1 MQPEDRAALRQLMTT
16 HRQAAL
22 GTVDAGA
29 PFVSMVLY
37 ALEWR
42 TEAGPACIIHVSGL
56 SAHTRHMRAD
66 PRASLLVMQPD
77 TGANDPQALAR
88 VTIQCRAIPLAPDDP
103 TYPAARLA
111 YLTRLPPAG
120 VSVQLSRFH
129 PLPPRTPIGALH
141 WRLCA
146 RVFPDR
152 RPVCRNPQNGALSR
166 SSTWRTLQKPSWL
179 GAKGFSPQHPPPS
192 AMPHPCGAAPSSV
205 SGGICHGSRA
215 HFL

>member
-42 TEAGPACIIHVSGL
+42 TEAGPAFIIHVSGL

-66 PRASLLVMQPD
+66 PRASLLVMRPD

-111 YLTRLPPAG
+111 YLTRLPQQEYLF
-120 VSVQLSRFH
+120 S
-129 PLPPRTPIGALH
+129 
-141 WRLCA
+141 
-146 RVFPDR
+146 FPDFTLFR
-152 RPVCRNPQNGALSR
+152 LEPQSARYIGGFARAFSL
-166 SSTWRTLQKPSWL
+166 TADQFAAILRTEP
-179 GAKGFSPQHPPPS
+179 
-192 AMPHPCGAAPSSV
+192 
-205 SGGICHGSRA
+205 
-215 HFL
+215 